1 MSLDAQG
8 RLVTA
13 GGDFVQG
20 WTADA
25 FGVVD
30 SNNVVGQISVPIG
43 TTAPPVAT
51 STIDLAGNLPADAQI
66 GDSFV
71 SGVQVFNSLGDT
83 EMLSLNFEK
92 TAANEWTVT
101 AADGSGTAVALTD
114 NVLTF
119 NANGQLATPADGGID
134 LAAGA
139 IPGFDAMTIN
149 INSGIG
155 NVTQFGEL
163 STLAVADQNGYGAG
177 ILQSISMSQEG
188 MLVGSFSNGVNRPLA
203 QLAIANFTN
212 PEGLEKLAVQC
223 LPQQSTQV
231 NLNSQLQAT
240 EAADLS
246 HRAPSRCQ
254 TSTWPK
260 SSSRSS
266 PHSAGSKQTHES

>member
-163 STLAVADQNGYGAG
+163 STLAVADRTVTAPA
-177 ILQSISMSQEG
+177 
-188 MLVGSFSNGVNRPLA
+188 SFSQFLCRRK
-203 QLAIANFTN
+203 
-212 PEGLEKLAVQC
+212 EC
-223 LPQQSTQV
+223 WS
-231 NLNSQLQAT
+231 
-240 EAADLS
+240 D
-246 HRAPSRCQ
+246 RSRM
-254 TSTWPK
+254 
-260 SSSRSS
+260 
-266 PHSAGSKQTHES
+266 A